1 MSGDT
6 LFYFEG
12 PTLVA
17 ATVSLGE
24 QVVVEP
30 LGPRVF
36 FATSGPDGPAQYDVG
51 RGMRVGVG
59 GASSGNSI
67 VVRTS
72 FLPSGP

>member
-6 LFYFEG
+6 LFYYQG

-17 ATVSLGE
+17 AILSLGE
-24 QVVVEP
+24 QVVVET
-30 LGPRVF
+30 LGPLPF
-36 FATSGPDGPAQYDVG
+36 SITSGPDGPPQYDVG
-51 RGMRVGVG
+51 RGIRVGVG
-59 GASSGNSI
+59 GSSSGSSI